1 MDQGQSL
8 RAYMTICAAF
18 HALILPVRLLTEQSD
33 LTQLWNEQRE
43 SIALLKGSGLSGGPG
58 AFGHIAG
65 GYDVGYYG

>member
-1 MDQGQSL
+1 MRML
-8 RAYMTICAAF
+8 RELMSSPP
-18 HALILPVRLLTEQSD
+18 HSTEQAD

-43 SIALLKGSGLSGGPG
+43 LIALLKGNGLRGGPG

>member
-1 MDQGQSL
+1 MSICTSL
-8 RAYMTICAAF
+8 
-18 HALILPVRLLTEQSD
+18 HALIPLVRSLKEQAD